1 MQVYLI
7 LALIFAL
14 LVAAFAIQNTA
25 VVTINFLFWEG
36 SISLV
41 LVILGSVA
49 AGALLFFV
57 LGVIK
62 QFANN
67 RERKEL
73 LKAKERLSADL
84 AEANRQL
91 EAAEAKLREVTRTKK
106 ELKADI
112 AAKETA
118 GTKGAAQAPLP
129 GPAGADL
136 PGQASAAQT
145 SSRAAGQ
152 TSGQSGSQPP
162 ADFSGTVGAPDGTE
176 QAPVERYSEGDCQK
190 GEPAERPGGQP
201 AEQAEAVSGETPSPV
216 KAGGF
221 GGIFAKLTGKE

>member
-118 GTKGAAQAPLP
+118 GTKEAARAPLP

-136 PGQASAAQT
+136 PG
-145 SSRAAGQ
+145 
-152 TSGQSGSQPP
+152 
-162 ADFSGTVGAPDGTE
+162 
-176 QAPVERYSEGDCQK
+176 
-190 GEPAERPGGQP
+190 
-201 AEQAEAVSGETPSPV
+201 
-216 KAGGF
+216 
-221 GGIFAKLTGKE
+221 